1 MSLLFLLCHWHGLAK
16 LCMHTDDTLGLMDL
30 VTVMLGNHLCM
41 FASETCTAF
50 ATRELRREAEARTR
64 CQSRETLLKQG
75 TSSSNIQ
82 AAARKVKT
90 LNLQTY
96 KIHALGD
103 YMEQIRIYGTTDSYS
118 MQLVSYEGSL
128 ICSSSK
134 LFDSPGQA

>member
-16 LCMHTDDTLGLMDL
+16 LHMHTDDTLRLMDL
-30 VTVMLGNHLCM
+30 VTVMLGNHLHM

-50 ATRELRREAEARTR
+50 ATRELHREAEAQTR
-64 CQSRETLLKQG
+64 RQSCETLLKEG

-96 KIHALGD
+96 KIHALGN
-103 YMEQIRIYGTTDSYS
+103 YMEQI
-118 MQLVSYEGSL
+118 
-128 ICSSSK
+128 
-134 LFDSPGQA
+134 